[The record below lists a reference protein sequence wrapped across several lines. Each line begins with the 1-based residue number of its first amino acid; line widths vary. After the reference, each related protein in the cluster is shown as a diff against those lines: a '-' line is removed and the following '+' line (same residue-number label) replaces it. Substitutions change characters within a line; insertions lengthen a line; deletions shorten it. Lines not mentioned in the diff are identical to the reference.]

1 MESTMTNK
9 CSLPVNS
16 DRYKFSTDN
25 CFDYER
31 IIHVYETDK
40 DGVMHFSNYFG
51 VAEEALYSGLRKLD
65 FSFENTEYSMA
76 MINACAEY
84 IHPIKFAEQI
94 RIVIADIKVSRVKIL
109 FVMDFL
115 NVEQMNL
122 AKIQLTFVLIEPEN
136 RTAIPVPEQ
145 LKSSLTRI

>member
-1 MESTMTNK
+1 
-9 CSLPVNS
+9 
-16 DRYKFSTDN
+16 
-25 CFDYER
+25 
-31 IIHVYETDK
+31 
-40 DGVMHFSNYFG
+40 
-51 VAEEALYSGLRKLD
+51 
-65 FSFENTEYSMA
+65 MA

-115 NVEQMNL
+115 NTEQMNL
-122 AKIQLTFVLIEPEN
+122 ARVQLTFVLIEPEN
-136 RTAIPVPEQ
+136 RKAIPVPEQ